1 MGLTGKVYQMEENES
16 EESLNNAD
24 AILADM
30 TANADDA
37 VSHLRYAIENM
48 VDEVIFK
55 KQTPLKYRGRGFAQ
69 WEEYKKMV
77 SLPPNVIDDMED
89 AYGQLSNAGTLHL
102 GATAMA
108 APLTRADLVTIS
120 TSMRNILNSYSN

>member
-1 MGLTGKVYQMEENES
+1 MTSNPD
-16 EESLNNAD
+16 D
-24 AILADM
+24 AIPQ
-30 TANADDA
+30 
-37 VSHLRYAIENM
+37 LRYAIENM

-89 AYGQLSNAGTLHL
+89 AYGQLSNAGNLHL

-108 APLTRADLVTIS
+108 APLTRTDLQTIS
-120 TSMRNILNSYSN
+120 TTLRDIIDNYS